1 VAGSTIGSAVINLKG
16 NSSGFLSDLESAI
29 SGAKSK
35 ISGMGN
41 DMASGLSGVGSVMTA
56 GITLPIVAMGA
67 FAVKS
72 FEDINTAQDQ
82 LIGKTNVTGAAAQ
95 QMRQSFNNVFG
106 NTPESASDVVSA
118 MTAVHDK
125 LGLTGTALEQTS
137 TQALDLSRILGTDV
151 TSTVS
156 GVTKLFQAF
165 SVPTKDMSADMDQ
178 LYTVSTHSGVALTDL
193 TTAVSK
199 VSAVAKPAGLSMQ
212 QTEAAVGAFAT
223 SGLPARQS
231 ASLLTTAIGDFTK
244 AGIPAS
250 KALQDIANGNAT
262 AAEKQAIL
270 GKGSA
275 ASIATWDKLTGSLSK
290 AKGGYN
296 DMTNAIDH
304 SKGSIASEAQSTMT
318 LSQKF
323 DELKNKAE
331 VAFAP
336 LGGVI
341 VNILM
346 NLVTAATPLVSILTK
361 VLSVF
366 SDMPAPI
373 QMVVVVLGGILAAIG
388 PILMILPQLVEGFG
402 MLQTAF
408 AFVSGGGIAE
418 AFGGIASTITE
429 TVIPAAM
436 EGATAFAAMVLPLLP
451 IILIVA
457 AIGIGLYLLYTYF
470 KPFHD
475 AVNEVV
481 GWVKEL
487 VGDLA
492 SGNFGKFG
500 ADFAAGIHT
509 AINDLINFDW
519 GGLGNK
525 IKIGI
530 ETALATF
537 GTWLWGLIQ
546 PLPMKLWS
554 AYIGIW
560 AQIGTWLWG
569 LIQPLPQKLWSAL
582 QSAIGTFG
590 AWLWGL
596 ISPIPGELGSNIQS
610 AISGFGA
617 WLMSAASGFFGG
629 LPGKIQG
636 AISGLGDW
644 LISAASGFATWL
656 SNAVQNA
663 IKQLPGGSQALSA
676 GGTVASAAGGA
687 VNAVTSLQTGGTI
700 TSSGLF
706 NLHAGE
712 AVIPPENTTDMGGNY
727 TFTVNFNNATIQSQA
742 QAETFSR
749 IMAYQATS
757 LMRRQGLSRG

>member
-1 VAGSTIGSAVINLKG
+1 
-16 NSSGFLSDLESAI
+16 
-29 SGAKSK
+29 
-35 ISGMGN
+35 MGD
-41 DMASGLSGVGSVMTA
+41 DMVSGLSGVGSVMTA
-56 GITLPIVAMGA
+56 GLTVPILAFAAGAIKSGEDYEQMTNTIIDKTGASGAQLTMLKGVASNVWGSYAISAQQAGTVTSEVYDRLKALNGGIPPTAAQVRDLTGA
-67 FAVKS
+67 FIEYSKVTGT
-72 FEDINTAQDQ
+72 DVTTDTDQ
-82 LIGKTNVTGAAAQ
+82 LTGAMKQLNVPVGQQKAALNDLTEVYQ
-95 QMRQSFNNVFG
+95 HTGV
-106 NTPESASDVVSA
+106 SATQLTSDMTANSRYAQAAGLTWDQYAAMVGTADAAHVKLRPA
-118 MTAVHDK
+118 MTAVNAVIAQGSKEGLSATASWAEMNKEMATYDATGQK
-125 LGLTGTALEQTS
+125 GALISKMSATQLTSLNSLYKSGATNLNQLTKEYYTNNDALDQSYQKTLTFGDRLTILKNQIEVALAPLGLTLIDIATKAMTGLEP
-137 TQALDLSRILGTDV
+137 LIGVLGKVLSI
-151 TSTVS
+151 
-156 GVTKLFQAF
+156 F
-165 SVPTKDMSADMDQ
+165 
-178 LYTVSTHSGVALTDL
+178 
-193 TTAVSK
+193 
-199 VSAVAKPAGLSMQ
+199 
-212 QTEAAVGAFAT
+212 
-223 SGLPARQS
+223 SGLP
-231 ASLLTTAIGDFTK
+231 
-244 AGIPAS
+244 
-250 KALQDIANGNAT
+250 
-262 AAEKQAIL
+262 E
-270 GKGSA
+270 
-275 ASIATWDKLTGSLSK
+275 
-290 AKGGYN
+290 
-296 DMTNAIDH
+296 
-304 SKGSIASEAQSTMT
+304 
-318 LSQKF
+318 
-323 DELKNKAE
+323 
-331 VAFAP
+331 
-336 LGGVI
+336 
-341 VNILM
+341 
-346 NLVTAATPLVSILTK
+346 
-361 VLSVF
+361 
-366 SDMPAPI
+366 PI
-373 QMVVVVLGGILAAIG
+373 QMVGIALAAIVAAIG

-408 AFVSGGGIAE
+408 AFISGGGIAD
-418 AFGGIASTITE
+418 AFGGIAEAITG
-429 TVIPAAM
+429 TVVPAAG
-436 EGATAFAAMVLPLLP
+436 EAAAAFMAMDLPLLP
-451 IILIVA
+451 IIIAVA
-457 AIGIGLYLLYTYF
+457 AIGIALYLLYTYF

-500 ADFAAGIHT
+500 ADFAAGIKT
-509 AINDLINFDW
+509 AISDLLNFDW

-554 AYIGIW
+554 TYIGIW
-560 AQIGTWLWG
+560 AQIGTWLWS

-590 AWLWGL
+590 AWLWSL
-596 ISPIPGELGSNIQS
+596 ISPIPGELGSGIQS

-757 LMRRQGLSRG
+757 LMRRQGLSKG

>member
-1 VAGSTIGSAVINLKG
+1 MTSA
-16 NSSGFLSDLESAI
+16 
-29 SGAKSK
+29 
-35 ISGMGN
+35 
-41 DMASGLSGVGSVMTA
+41 LSGVGSVMTA

-72 FEDINTAQDQ
+72 FEDVNTAEDQ
-82 LIGKTNVTGAAAQ
+82 LVGQTNVTGAAAQ
-95 QMRQSFNNVFG
+95 QMRQSFDNVFA
-106 NTPESASDVVSA
+106 NTPESAADVVNA
-118 MTAVHDK
+118 LAAVHDK
-125 LGLTGTALEQTS
+125 LHLTGTALEQVS
-137 TQALDLSRILGTDV
+137 TQALDLARITGTDV
-151 TSTVS
+151 SSTVGGAS
-156 GVTKLFQAF
+156 KLFQAW
-165 SVPTKDMSADMDQ
+165 SVPTKAMSSDLDQ
-178 LYTVSTHSGVALTDL
+178 LYTVSTHTGVGVTDL

-223 SGLPARQS
+223 SGIPARQS

-275 ASIATWDKLTGSLSK
+275 ASIANWDKLTGSLSK
-290 AKGGYN
+290 TKGGYN
-296 DMTNAIDH
+296 DITNAIDH
-304 SKGSIASEAQSTMT
+304 SKGSIASEAESTMT
-318 LSQKF
+318 LSEKF
-323 DELKNKAE
+323 DELKQKAE
-331 VAFAP
+331 VAFKP

-346 NLVTAATPLVSILTK
+346 NLVSAATPLLSILTR

-408 AFVSGGGIAE
+408 AFISGGGIAD
-418 AFGGIASTITE
+418 AFGGIADAITGS
-429 TVIPAAM
+429 VVPAAG
-436 EGATAFAAMVLPLLP
+436 EAAAAFMAMDLPLLP
-451 IILIVA
+451 IIIAVA
-457 AIGIGLYLLYTYF
+457 AIGIALYLLYTYF

-475 AVNEVV
+475 AVNDVV

-509 AINDLINFDW
+509 AINDLLNFDW

-525 IKIGI
+525 IKVGI

-560 AQIGTWLWG
+560 AQIGTWLWS

-590 AWLWGL
+590 TWLWGL
-596 ISPIPGELGSNIQS
+596 ISPIPGELGSGIQS

-644 LISAASGFATWL
+644 LISAAQGFATWL
-656 SNAVQNA
+656 SQAVQNA
-663 IKQLPGGSQALSA
+663 IKSLPGGSQASSA
-676 GGTVASAAGGA
+676 ASTVSSAAGGA
-687 VNAVTSLQTGGTI
+687 VSTIESAQSGGFI
-700 TSSGLF
+700 SESGLV

-712 AVIPPENTTDMGGNY
+712 VVTPPEGVSTMGGNY

-757 LMRRQGLSRG
+757 LMRRKGLSKG